1 MDCGADGQVLTT
13 VGTASQP
20 TGIHQRSFQAITDH
34 WPTIWPQFRQCITE
48 LMQRYK
54 QAPPDWKDVRV
65 LHLEL
70 PDEPLDEGSEWSIG
84 VVFSSAD
91 TLWSLPYSGWEPLR
105 EEAQAIW

>member
-1 MDCGADGQVLTT
+1 
-13 VGTASQP
+13 
-20 TGIHQRSFQAITDH
+20 
-34 WPTIWPQFRQCITE
+34 
-48 LMQRYK
+48 MQRYK
-54 QAPPDWKDVRV
+54 QTPPDWKDVQV
-65 LHLEL
+65 IHLEL